1 MIKHI
6 EIVDVEKRDEYV
18 KRFTSQVRRFRYM
31 GFMVIIIDAVIIALL
46 IGAFITGATT
56 VKNMSMA
63 MAMVAVFS
71 IPFLM
76 MNFNRSWQLGS
87 DVETD
92 RVQVYTGR
100 ISKIKK
106 ETKGRKT
113 FLILTVDKVQFKINE
128 EYCSGIEMD
137 AKVSVVA
144 GINSNVPVSI
154 FPAE

>member
-6 EIVDVEKRDEYV
+6 EIVDSEKRDEYV

-31 GFMVIIIDAVIIALL
+31 GFMVIIIDAAIIAML
-46 IGAFITGATT
+46 IIAFITGATT
-56 VKNMSMA
+56 AKNMGMA

-76 MNFNRSWQLGS
+76 MNFNKSWQLGS

-92 RVQVYTGR
+92 RVQVLTGR

-106 ETKGRKT
+106 ETKGKKA
-113 FLILTVDKVQFKINE
+113 FLILTVDRVQFKIKE
-128 EYCSGIEMD
+128 EYCSGVEMD
-137 AKVSVVA
+137 AKVSIVE
-144 GINSNVPVSI
+144 GISSKIPI
-154 FPAE
+154 ALFPAE